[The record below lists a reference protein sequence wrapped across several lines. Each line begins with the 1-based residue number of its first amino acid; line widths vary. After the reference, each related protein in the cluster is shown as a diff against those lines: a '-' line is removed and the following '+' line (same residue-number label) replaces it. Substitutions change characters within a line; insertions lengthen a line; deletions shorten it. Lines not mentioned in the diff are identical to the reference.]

1 MLPNGDRAILD
12 LRKLADYCLNPAHP
26 RGRHKA
32 RVFRE
37 SLGMGQADADGLRA
51 LLLHAAAHKAAI
63 PLPGDAWGDR
73 WQIDVAISRQGRRA
87 MVRTIWIFRSGEQ
100 IPRFVTCWVLR

>member
-12 LRKLADYCLNPAHP
+12 LRKLVDYCLNPAHP

-37 SLGMGQADADGLRA
+37 SLGIMQADAADLRSY
-51 LLLHAAAHKAAI
+51 LLYAAAHTVAS
-63 PLPGDAWGDR
+63 PLLGDAWGDR
-73 WQIDVAISRQGRRA
+73 WQIDATVSRQSRRA
-87 MVRTIWIFRSGEQ
+87 VVRMIWIVRSGEQ
-100 IPRFVTCWVLR
+100 IPRFVTCWVV

>member
-12 LRKLADYCLNPAHP
+12 LRKLVDYCLNSTHS

-37 SLGMGQADADGLRA
+37 ALGMGRAEAAELRA
-51 LLLHAAAHKAAI
+51 LLLYAAAHQVAI
-63 PLPGDAWGDR
+63 PLSGDAWGDR
-73 WQIDVAISRQGRRA
+73 WQIDVAVSRQERRA
-87 MVRTIWIFRSGEQ
+87 VVRTIWIVRSGEQ
-100 IPRFVTCWVLR
+100 IPRFVTCWVV

>member
-12 LRKLADYCLNPAHP
+12 LRKLVEYCLNPAHS

-37 SLGMGQADADGLRA
+37 SLGIGQAEAAELRA
-51 LLLHAAAHKAAI
+51 LLLSAAAHEAAI

-73 WQIDVAISRQGRRA
+73 WQIDVAISRRRRRA
-87 MVRTIWIFRSGEQ
+87 VVRTIWILLSGEQ
-100 IPRFVTCWVLR
+100 IPRFVTCWVL

>member
-1 MLPNGDRAILD
+1 MLPNGDRAIFD
-12 LRKLADYCLNPAHP
+12 LRKLVDYCLNPAHS

-37 SLGMGQADADGLRA
+37 SLGMGRAEATELRT
-51 LLLHAAAHKAAI
+51 LLLSGAARDAAI

-73 WQIDVAISRQGRRA
+73 WQVDVAISRQGRRA
-87 MVRTIWIFRSGEQ
+87 MVKRFGSFGKASRSHA
-100 IPRFVTCWVLR
+100 L

>member
-12 LRKLADYCLNPAHP
+12 LRKLVDYCLNPAHS

-37 SLGMGQADADGLRA
+37 ALGIGQTDATELRV
-51 LLLHAAAHKAAI
+51 LLLNAAAHEAAI

-73 WQIDVAISRQGRRA
+73 WQIDVGISRQGRRGV
-87 MVRTIWIFRSGEQ
+87 VRTIWIFRSDEQ
-100 IPRFVTCWVLR
+100 IPRFVTCWVL

>member
-12 LRKLADYCLNPAHP
+12 LRKLIDYCLNPAHS

-37 SLGMGQADADGLRA
+37 ALGIGQADATELRA
-51 LLLHAAAHKAAI
+51 LLLFAAAHEIPI
-63 PLPGDAWGDR
+63 PLPRDAWGDR

-87 MVRTIWIFRSGEQ
+87 VVRTIWIFRNAEQ

>member
-12 LRKLADYCLNPAHP
+12 LRKLTDYCLNPTHS

-37 SLGMGQADADGLRA
+37 ALGIGQADATELRT
-51 LLLHAAAHKAAI
+51 LLLVAAAREAAI
-63 PLPGDAWGDR
+63 PLSGDAWGDR
-73 WQIDVAISRQGRRA
+73 WQIDVGISRRGLRG
-87 MVRTIWIFRSGEQ
+87 VIRTIRVVRSAEQ
-100 IPRFVTCWVLR
+100 IPRFVTCWVL